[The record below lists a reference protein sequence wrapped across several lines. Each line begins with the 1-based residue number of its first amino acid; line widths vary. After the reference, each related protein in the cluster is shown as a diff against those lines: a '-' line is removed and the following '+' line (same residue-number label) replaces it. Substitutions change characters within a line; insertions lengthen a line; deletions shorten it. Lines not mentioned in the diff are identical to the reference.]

1 MVIPV
6 LIEPMEGGGFRAVAG
21 SPLMVNAEGP
31 SQDEALSRLRD
42 QIRLKLQAGASLVP
56 LDVPP
61 AEENPWVKMAG
72 IFRDDPLFDEWVEAM
87 AENRRRDQEEF
98 EREQQEAEREQQE
111 AGRE

>member
-6 LIEPMEGGGFRAVAG
+6 LIEPIEGGGFRAMAG
-21 SPLMVNAEGP
+21 SPLMVSAEGR

-42 QIRLKLQAGASLVP
+42 AIRLKLAAGSILVP

-61 AEENPWVKMAG
+61 AEENPSVKYAG
-72 IFRDDPLFDEWVEAM
+72 MFRDDPLFDEWVEAM

-98 EREQQEAEREQQE
+98 EREQQEAARE
-111 AGRE
+111 

>member
-6 LIEPMEGGGFRAVAG
+6 LIEPIAGGGFRAVAG
-21 SPLMVNAEGP
+21 SPLTLSAEGA
-31 SQDEALSRLRD
+31 SQAEALDRLRD
-42 QIRLKLQAGASLVP
+42 AIRLKLQAGSSLVP

-87 AENRRRDQEEF
+87 AENRRRDQEEW